1 MGNGNE
7 NEREN
12 NKDTNF
18 KESTKNSTINMKK
31 NLEKKEVY
39 LKQPNYNQNYNKIDD
54 VLIFLKNFQNKAQ
67 KYTAKLREEINTI
80 KKENFEMKEE
90 IKNIKSLLDNRI
102 NDVNKICKDSSNRP
116 LYEKSSVFAK
126 ESIQLSIP
134 AEKRENI
141 NKKTSNKGKNKD
153 NTLEDFKNIIQTK
166 KNENK

>member
-1 MGNGNE
+1 MGNENE

-18 KESTKNSTINMKK
+18 KESTKNSTINMKE
-31 NLEKKEVY
+31 NLEKKEIY
-39 LKQPNYNQNYNKIDD
+39 LKQPNFNQNYNKIDD
-54 VLIFLKNFQNKAQ
+54 VLIFLKNFQNEAQ
-67 KYTAKLREEINTI
+67 KYTAKLSEEINTI

-102 NDVNKICKDSSNRP
+102 NDVNKICKDSSNRS

-126 ESIQLSIP
+126 ESNQLSIT

-141 NKKTSNKGKNKD
+141 NKILLIKAKIK
-153 NTLEDFKNIIQTK
+153 IILWK
-166 KNENK
+166 ILKI